1 MICPNCQATN
11 RDGSR
16 FCVSCGYTMPVVPA
30 PPAWATAAPAPPTA
44 QPPAYVPSPPA
55 YVPAAPLPASDIQ
68 AVAAPAAV
76 SQARPVVV
84 TDINMP
90 FGSMVVFMVKWALAS
105 IPAVII
111 LAVVFLILSGIL
123 GGVLAGLLG
132 ALLG

>member
-30 PPAWATAAPAPPTA
+30 PPAWATAAPAPPA
-44 QPPAYVPSPPA
+44 VQPPAYVPRPPA
-55 YVPAAPLPASDIQ
+55 YGPGPPLPPPHLP

-84 TDINMP
+84 TDINIP
-90 FGSMVVFMVKWALAS
+90 FGSMVVFMVKWALAA

-111 LAVVFLILSGIL
+111 LILIFLILSAVT

-132 ALLG
+132 